1 MVRSVLYF
9 ALGIALALVTLVV
22 IALVVTNFTGDDPA
36 PAPTANPSAAG
47 PVGPDTQPAP
57 TATPSAAGPVG
68 PDTQPAP
75 TDSPTATAPD
85 APTAQPSP
93 TSTPSANM
101 DRDLEIVT
109 LLRKDAIP
117 AILEPEFLAVTE
129 ADEQMK
135 EDELVLGIS
144 IEGDSRAYSVNMLS
158 RHEIANDVVGGMPVA
173 VTW

>member
-1 MVRSVLYF
+1 MAKSVFYF

-36 PAPTANPSAAG
+36 PAP
-47 PVGPDTQPAP
+47 AP

-75 TDSPTATAPD
+75 TDAPTATATAPD
-85 APTAQPSP
+85 APTAQPTP
-93 TSTPSANM
+93 TSTPSVNM
-101 DRDLEIVT
+101 DRDLQIVT

-117 AILEPEFLAVTE
+117 AILEPEFLTIAE
-129 ADEQMK
+129 ADGQMT

-158 RHEIANDVVGGMPVA
+158 RHEIANDVVGGVPVA